1 MGSAVVMEDPEMQS
15 RTANPGL
22 SVDTPT
28 FCLFCQK
35 KKVATALWHLVC
47 GCVVR
52 CRPMGL
58 MRVVGR
64 QGPSIAEPARK
75 NALAVSAHFIH
86 IGLHCLPRDFFL
98 SFLDCVCVFSF
109 TSRTTFAFAP
119 SATTASIRSRG
130 HQNALTPTHIHTSTH
145 PHTVNGSTKHCP
157 GPPQQPRIITRLQ
170 HFVIILDKRNVVQPN
185 NSRW

>member
-28 FCLFCQK
+28 FCLFSQQ
-35 KKVATALWHLVC
+35 KKVATALRHLVC

-75 NALAVSAHFIH
+75 NALVVSAHFIH

-98 SFLDCVCVFSF
+98 SFLGCVCVCVFIHIYICSF
-109 TSRTTFAFAP
+109 CNNSIHSIKRAP
-119 SATTASIRSRG
+119 KRIDTD
-130 HQNALTPTHIHTSTH
+130 TH
-145 PHTVNGSTKHCP
+145 PHIDTSAHSQWLHKTLSRTSSAASNHHT
-157 GPPQQPRIITRLQ
+157 PPALRYHP
-170 HFVIILDKRNVVQPN
+170 
-185 NSRW
+185 